1 MDIELKLSINRGV
14 ICSNSII
21 GKTYENKAT
30 RLIFELPDEMINK
43 WFYIEFEL
51 PDGTKISTEK
61 LEILDNKVIYEIP
74 NNLLESQGKLK
85 LEVVLRNADNLVWR
99 SYTQTFNIINS
110 INATEYIEEEYKDFI
125 TESQKVIDLVEL
137 NGDGYSYLSNDGTYK
152 RVEAVVTDYNNL
164 SNQPIVRISGTE
176 NDPIYLRDL
185 QTGTFIL
192 SGVCKPFNGSDE
204 SMTANSAITFV
215 NHFDAVTAIQIFYP
229 PYNQIQYFEVYDNTY
244 TSKVV
249 ALNNMADK
257 LANIEDG
264 ANKYTLPEATA
275 DTLGGVKVG
284 SGLEIN
290 NGVLSATATGTGNV
304 SSDTINSIVVV
315 DSLPDV
321 EEEGVLYLV
330 KE

>member
-152 RVEAVVTDYNNL
+152 RVEAVAANELDPTVPSYIKEISEEDINLWNNKQERMEEI
-164 SNQPIVRISGTE
+164 SNEELDEIFS
-176 NDPIYLRDL
+176 DL
-185 QTGTFIL
+185 
-192 SGVCKPFNGSDE
+192 
-204 SMTANSAITFV
+204 
-215 NHFDAVTAIQIFYP
+215 
-229 PYNQIQYFEVYDNTY
+229 
-244 TSKVV
+244 
-249 ALNNMADK
+249 
-257 LANIEDG
+257 
-264 ANKYTLPEATA
+264 
-275 DTLGGVKVG
+275 
-284 SGLEIN
+284 
-290 NGVLSATATGTGNV
+290 
-304 SSDTINSIVVV
+304 
-315 DSLPDV
+315 
-321 EEEGVLYLV
+321 
-330 KE
+330 